1 MGADSWVRGCA
12 AIAWPREASKAGG
25 LDRARV
31 RRYDRV
37 MKELPPGLLDE
48 IVRRLVETLQPLEI
62 YLFGSH
68 AHGTPHAH
76 SDLDFLVV
84 VPDDAGST
92 DELAGRAYSAMA
104 GLSVPKDIVVY
115 HRSEMDKWSPVK
127 YSLAY
132 EAVQKGKR
140 LYVA

>member
-1 MGADSWVRGCA
+1 
-12 AIAWPREASKAGG
+12 
-25 LDRARV
+25 
-31 RRYDRV
+31 

-48 IVRRLVETLQPLEI
+48 IVQRLVQTLQPLEI

-84 VPDDAGST
+84 VPDDAGDT
-92 DELAGRAYSAMA
+92 HDLVTRAYSAVSR
-104 GLSVPKDIVVY
+104 LSVPKDIVVF

-132 EAVQKGKR
+132 EAVQKGRR